1 MPSLEPVELVVESSG
16 SHQLCVGARFLHPSS
31 VDHGYQV
38 RVVDGG
44 QPVSD
49 DDTGAPLPG
58 FVQSFLDHL
67 LTLSVQGRGGLV
79 KEEDLGVPDQR
90 SGDGDALLLP
100 AAQLRPFAYIG
111 AVALSTRERIQSINK
126 YTVEKKTLLI

>member
-1 MPSLEPVELVVESSG
+1 M
-16 SHQLCVGARFLHPSS
+16 GARFLHPSS

-44 QPVSD
+44 QPVSN
-49 DDTGAPLPG
+49 DDTGAALPG
-58 FVQSFLDHL
+58 FVQSLLDHL
-67 LTLSVQGRGGLV
+67 LTLSVQGRGGFI

-100 AAQLRPFAYIG
+100 PAQLRPFTDVG
-111 AVALSTRERIQSINK
+111 AVALSTREGTQSINK
-126 YTVEKKTLLI
+126 YYNLYKYTVEKTSLI